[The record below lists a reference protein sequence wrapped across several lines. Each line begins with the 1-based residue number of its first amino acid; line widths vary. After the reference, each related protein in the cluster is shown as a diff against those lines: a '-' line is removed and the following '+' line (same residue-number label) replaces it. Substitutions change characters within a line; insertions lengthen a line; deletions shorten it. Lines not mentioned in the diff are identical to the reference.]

1 MSLRES
7 LAVGAAPLFLR
18 LALGITFLWAGM
30 SKVFYETGFEGQD
43 AATLANYGVIQPG
56 AVAPLEP
63 IAFRSAELASAF
75 DAPVA
80 QEGQEGVPDQDELE
94 RRNRQPDGSPPPPL
108 DDEPASPVFAGPGY
122 SASDFPVPVMTRSL
136 HNITLM
142 LHKSMRPGVHPET
155 SQPTIPLWFDAD
167 PTREYDQWPV
177 YAAWAVA
184 LTELIGGGLV
194 LLGLLTRLSALSLA
208 GTMAGA
214 LWLATIGPMVQVGST
229 PELMDL
235 KAWSSGLW
243 QFALLMCALALFCT
257 GSGGVAIDRLL
268 FGNPFFYRAPEP
280 AKQPAK

>member
-30 SKVFYETGFEGQD
+30 SKVFYEAPFEGQD

-56 AVAPLEP
+56 MVAPLEP
-63 IAFRSAELASAF
+63 IAFLAI
-75 DAPVA
+75 
-80 QEGQEGVPDQDELE
+80 QEGLEGQEGLPDQDEME

-108 DDEPASPVFAGPGY
+108 DDEPSASNFATPRY
-122 SASDFPVPVMTRSL
+122 SASDFPAPVLTRSL

-142 LHKSMRPGVHPET
+142 LHKNMRPGVHPET
-155 SQPTIPLWFDAD
+155 NEPTIPLWFDAD

-194 LLGLLTRLSALSLA
+194 LLGLLTRLSALGLA

-214 LWLATIGPMVQVGST
+214 LWLTTIGPILQTGTT
-229 PELMDL
+229 PELLDI

-243 QFALLMCALALFCT
+243 QFALLMSAMALFCT

-268 FGNPFFYRAPEP
+268 FGNPFFYRSSEP
-280 AKQPAK
+280 AKPPAK